1 MLTNPRLM
9 AIALCAA
16 LNFSIGS
23 IVYLVK
29 LPIYLDS
36 IGTILCA
43 LLLAPDRRA
52 GFVCAWI
59 SGALSL
65 VLSAILINPFVPWFE
80 LTDIAI
86 ALFSAFAISQRAETF
101 RARPLP
107 KLAFTLNVLLYGI
120 ATGIIAAIV
129 SAPVVVYL
137 FGGVTGSGSA
147 FLVALFLKS
156 GQQLMSAAILSG
168 LSAEPIDKTLQ
179 VLFAA
184 LLYRATPGDFIAMLQ
199 TSDDLAARTDNT

>member
-1 MLTNPRLM
+1 MFTTPRLV

-16 LNFSIGS
+16 LNFAIGN

-43 LLLAPDRRA
+43 LLIVPDRKA
-52 GFVCAWI
+52 AIVCAFTAGLI
-59 SGALSL
+59 GI
-65 VLSAILINPFVPWFE
+65 VLTWVAINPFLLWFTFTM
-80 LTDIAI
+80 LGI
-86 ALFSAFAISQRAETF
+86 ALVSALLTGRAVETF

-107 KLAFTLNVLLYGI
+107 VPAFVTKVVMYGI
-120 ATGIIAAIV
+120 ITGIVSAAL

-147 FLVALFLKS
+147 FVVAFFLKT
-156 GQQLMSAAILSG
+156 GEKLLDSALYAG
-168 LSAEPIDKTLQ
+168 LTTEPIDKTLQ
-179 VLFAA
+179 VLLAA
-184 LLYRATPGDFIAMLQ
+184 LLYRATPREFIAMLAPPAPSSA
-199 TSDDLAARTDNT
+199 T